1 MNKKLYITSHLTIQ
15 NNKVILDDKELFRS
29 KLEDFSAFSKEAYKH
44 FEINYPKFFKMDN
57 LSKLAFLGAEIILKK
72 ELLNDTDNDIALVFA
87 NRSSS
92 LDTDYKHQK
101 TITDKANYYPSP
113 AVFVYTLPNICMGE
127 ISIRHKLYAE
137 NSFFIFEDFN
147 AEFLGNYSVYLL
159 ETGKT
164 TKVLLA
170 WVEYFQNEYKAFMC
184 LISTSGTEAFNIE
197 KMKEIYTK

>member
-1 MNKKLYITSHLTIQ
+1 MNKKLYITSHLSIQ

-29 KLEDFSAFSKEAYKH
+29 ESEDFSAFSREAYKH

-72 ELLNDTDNDIALVFA
+72 ELLNDADNDIALVFA

-101 TITDKANYYPSP
+101 TIADKDNYYPSP
-113 AVFVYTLPNICMGE
+113 AIFVYTLPNICMGE

-147 AEFLGNYSVYLL
+147 TDFLGNYSAYLL
-159 ETGKT
+159 KTGKT

-170 WVEYFQNEYKAFMC
+170 WVEYFQNEYKALMC

-197 KMKEIYTK
+197 KIKEIYTK

>member
-29 KLEDFSAFSKEAYKH
+29 ESEDFSAFSKEAYKH

-92 LDTDYKHQK
+92 LDTDYILQK
-101 TITDKANYYPSP
+101 TITDKANYYPSL
-113 AVFVYTLPNICMGE
+113 AVFVYTLPHIFMCV
-127 ISIRHKLYAE
+127 ISIRHKLYA
-137 NSFFIFEDFN
+137 
-147 AEFLGNYSVYLL
+147 LYYLL
-159 ETGKT
+159 IFVDLHAE
-164 TKVLLA
+164 
-170 WVEYFQNEYKAFMC
+170 
-184 LISTSGTEAFNIE
+184 
-197 KMKEIYTK
+197 